1 MTFTD
6 IKSGKKNVKLFCFV
20 LLLTAFLC
28 GCKSSVQE
36 TMTQEAKTAEK
47 EEELET
53 AAAETE
59 EPEVRTGGYHK
70 AQGKRDFCDR
80 TYGRNR

>member
-6 IKSGKKNVKLFCFV
+6 IKSAKKNVKLLCFV

-36 TMTQEAKTAEK
+36 TMTQEAKMAEK
-47 EEELET
+47 EEEQET
-53 AAAETE
+53 AAAVAFPTTIGDL
-59 EPEVRTGGYHK
+59 RILIYD
-70 AQGKRDFCDR
+70 GKRVFGLFR
-80 TYGRNR
+80 VI